1 MKTLIFTL
9 ITALLFLN
17 INAQYYEPTGKIRVN
32 SLSITPLGSLKT
44 TDFPAN
50 FFNVSLQRSRML
62 WRGIYLNFGYSYMRS
77 TTSESTN
84 ERSLIDEKPQIP
96 INQGH
101 VLSASF
107 EVKKM
112 LFSTGGD
119 YSGTLKC
126 FYRNIGISLSPEYN
140 YLLPTKGLNNE
151 SNGEFALR
159 TGLYY
164 HHGHTKRHRRN
175 NRMYTIYYKKSFTP
189 LLSYESNLGTKN
201 LYYDEVGIKFSV
213 LIKQLYRFGW

>member
-17 INAQYYEPTGKIRVN
+17 INAQYYEPTGKVRVN

-101 VLSASF
+101 VLTTSL
-107 EVKKM
+107 EVKQL

-164 HHGHTKRHRRN
+164 HQGSTKQHRRK

-189 LLSYESNLGTKN
+189 LLSFESNSGTQN

>member
-17 INAQYYEPTGKIRVN
+17 INAQYYEPTGKVRVN

-77 TTSESTN
+77 TTRESTN

-101 VLSASF
+101 VLTTSL

-151 SNGEFALR
+151 SVGEFALR
-159 TGLYY
+159 TGIYY
-164 HHGHTKRHRRN
+164 HQGHTKRHRRK
-175 NRMYTIYYKKSFTP
+175 NRLYTIYYKKSFTP
-189 LLSYESNLGTKN
+189 LLSFEGNSGTQN
-201 LYYDEVGIKFSV
+201 LYYDGVGIKISV